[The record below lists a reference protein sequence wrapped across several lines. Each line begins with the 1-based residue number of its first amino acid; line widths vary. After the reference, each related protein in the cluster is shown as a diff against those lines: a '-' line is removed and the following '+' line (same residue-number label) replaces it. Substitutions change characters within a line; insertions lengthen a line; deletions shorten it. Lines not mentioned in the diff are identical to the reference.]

1 MNMNFFIDFEATQ
14 FTQEIISIGCVA
26 ENGKSFYSEVNCK
39 GKITQGNLLGCNNCG
54 AEMCLSCADKT
65 LRICPYCY
73 SDLEFK
79 G

>member
-1 MNMNFFIDFEATQ
+1 MND
-14 FTQEIISIGCVA
+14 C
-26 ENGKSFYSEVNCK
+26 KNCK

-54 AEMCLSCADKT
+54 AEICLTCAEKT
-65 LRICPYCY
+65 MRICPYCY